1 MTQNLFDREQ
11 ILRRQ
16 MQMGDAPVRAEL
28 TRRLEERLG
37 EVRGRQGEVLRVVS
51 EDFGLVEPERV
62 TAVVVDMVLPVVE
75 DVPLFLVTCL
85 QALQGDGLLLAT
97 ALGAESFTEFR
108 AAWAEVGEPTG
119 HVVPLTDV
127 RDAGALLQ
135 RLKLAL
141 PVVDRDVMTIT
152 FPDFTSLYAS
162 LRAHGVG
169 NFTNSRGHGLVTPRK
184 LQRMEA
190 AYKRLFARAD
200 GRIPVTLEVIYLHGF
215 KAAAGQPEAAKRG
228 AGKVSLVRILES

>member
-1 MTQNLFDREQ
+1 MTQNLFDSEQ

-16 MQMGDAPVRAEL
+16 VQMGDAPVRAEL
-28 TRRLEERLG
+28 ARRLEERLG
-37 EVRGRQGEVLRVVS
+37 EVRGKLEDVLRVTA
-51 EDFGLVEPERV
+51 EDFGSVEAESMN
-62 TAVVVDMVLPVVE
+62 AVAADMVLPLVE
-75 DVPLFLVTCL
+75 DVPLFLVKCL
-85 QALQGDGLLLAT
+85 QVLRGDGLLLAT

-108 AAWAEVGEPTG
+108 SAWAEIGEPSG

-152 FPDFTSLYAS
+152 FPDFASLYAS

-169 NFTNSRGHGLVTPRK
+169 NFARNRKQGLVTPRK
-184 LQRMEA
+184 LRRMEE
-190 AYKRLFARAD
+190 AYVQLFARAD

-215 KAAAGQPEAAKRG
+215 KVAAGQPVAAKRG
-228 AGKVSLVRILES
+228 TGNVSLVRILES